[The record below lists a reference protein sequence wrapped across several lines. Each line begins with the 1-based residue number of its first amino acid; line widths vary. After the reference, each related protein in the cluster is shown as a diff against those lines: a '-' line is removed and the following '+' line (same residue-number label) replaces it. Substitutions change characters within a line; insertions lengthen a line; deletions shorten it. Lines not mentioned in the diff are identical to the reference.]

1 MICTFCGGENRA
13 ENRFCGMCGVRLERR
28 QAERRATQGTIKC
41 PSCGNEND
49 PGYKFCGMCGTR
61 VERRMQERRS
71 ADERAV
77 AMANAQLPTPESKR
91 KAAEPVMTATPTL
104 PREPQIPPAPAVPP
118 KATSLPQE
126 PRVSSSSVYVNP
138 EPSRSSGH
146 VGGPSI
152 FGLNTEPE
160 PQNEG
165 EYLLEDESS
174 SRGGLR
180 TLVLMVILAA
190 ILGLIF
196 VQWRSSIKA
205 SPKAP
210 LPSKPG
216 ASQTEPEGAN
226 NSGKQPPPFV
236 AQNSNAGTSLEN
248 SAHRNPDELPP
259 SPSSSQKSADQP
271 QPFSEPAA
279 RDKGKGGDNEKEA
292 AAATPGKDDKAA
304 KDDKDEDQEQASD
317 ENAAATRQGGGKDKD
332 TAAPMQKPS
341 AALVRAQQYLQGR
354 GVPQSCEQ
362 GLIYLKAATEQNDP
376 RAAVQMGALYSSG
389 FCVEQDRV
397 KAYKWFA
404 SAHDL
409 EPSNRWIDR
418 NLNQLWAQMSPD
430 ERRKVQQ

>member
-1 MICTFCGGENRA
+1 
-13 ENRFCGMCGVRLERR
+13 MCGVRLERR
-28 QAERRATQGTIKC
+28 QTERRVMQGTVKC
-41 PSCGNEND
+41 ASCGHENE
-49 PGYKFCGMCGTR
+49 PGHKFCGMCGTR

-91 KAAEPVMTATPTL
+91 KTVEPVVTATAAL

-126 PRVSSSSVYVNP
+126 PRVASSSVYVNP
-138 EPSRSSGH
+138 EPSRPSGH

-152 FGLNTEPE
+152 FGLNSEPE

-180 TLVLMVILAA
+180 TLVLMAILAA

-216 ASQTEPEGAN
+216 AAQTEPDSAN
-226 NSGKQPPPFV
+226 PSGKQPPPFV
-236 AQNSNAGTSLEN
+236 AQGSNADSPEN
-248 SAHRNPDELPP
+248 TAHKNPDEL
-259 SPSSSQKSADQP
+259 SPKAQKGADQP
-271 QPFSEPAA
+271 KPFSEAAA
-279 RDKGKGGDNEKEA
+279 RDKAKGGDNEKQA
-292 AAATPGKDDKAA
+292 DTAIPDKAEDS
-304 KDDKDEDQEQASD
+304 KDQDQGQASD
-317 ENAAATRQGGGKDKD
+317 NNAEDTRQAPGKDKD
-332 TAAPMQKPS
+332 AAAPMQRPS